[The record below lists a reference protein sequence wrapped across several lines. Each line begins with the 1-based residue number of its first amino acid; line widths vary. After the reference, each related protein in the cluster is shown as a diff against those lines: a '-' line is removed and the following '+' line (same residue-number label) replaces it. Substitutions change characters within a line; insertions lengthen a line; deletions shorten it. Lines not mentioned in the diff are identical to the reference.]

1 MEPDVDALATQQDV
15 VDLSRPMVLGLVTR
29 DGRDMLMMRLPD
41 GRIEYVPG

>member
-15 VDLSRPMVLGLVTR
+15 VDLSQAVVLGEVTR
-29 DGRDMLMMRLPD
+29 DGRNMLMLRFPD